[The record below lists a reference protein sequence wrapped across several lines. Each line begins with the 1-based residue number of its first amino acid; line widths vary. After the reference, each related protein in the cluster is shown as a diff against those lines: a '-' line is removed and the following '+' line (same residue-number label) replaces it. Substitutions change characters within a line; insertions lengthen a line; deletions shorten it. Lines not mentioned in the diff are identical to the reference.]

1 MVRLMPR
8 VYTKTKNRG
17 GKKLSYSCSRCP
29 EPILPGQTYHEW
41 SFRYG
46 PKMRQHTQHGL
57 PRRSQLTMSK
67 MSGVYAAVEE
77 VEDLISAEEFEIEAA
92 KSAMEDAASTIR
104 EVASEYEEA
113 AEPFGYS
120 GENQERYEAL
130 DGWADEF
137 ENFDLP
143 EREDG
148 ESEEDY
154 RDTFRM
160 EVESILTDEPF

>member
-1 MVRLMPR
+1 MPR

-17 GKKLSYSCSRCP
+17 GKKLSYSCSRCS

-67 MSGVYAAVEE
+67 MEE
-77 VEDLISAEEFEIEAA
+77 
-92 KSAMEDAASTIR
+92 AASTIR